1 QIITPKSK
9 DPYLCLICTF
19 LIAVGCLLLLTTT
32 CFVYKTS
39 MANKSVY
46 DFSAETLDGQPVPLS
61 NYRGKVLLIVNV
73 ATF

>member
-1 QIITPKSK
+1 AGDAGISALPLQ
-9 DPYLCLICTF
+9 C
-19 LIAVGCLLLLTTT
+19 IAESRLAAINKWDQLH
-32 CFVYKTS
+32 FSFRRTS
-39 MANKSVY
+39 MANKSIY

>member
-1 QIITPKSK
+1 MSK
-9 DPYLCLICTF
+9 CDTNSVGIHLKIRYIPDGLVPDPQ
-19 LIAVGCLLLLTTT
+19 AT
-32 CFVYKTS
+32 CQVQLTS
-39 MANKSVY
+39 MANKSIY